1 MICNVC
7 MYFYCAMFPGRECGS
22 KHLST
27 SWKAGTSGNAN
38 TRQSKCWCWHGF
50 VKWYC
55 CWWWCG
61 VDVDSDGDMTC
72 WWWNGNMVTRW
83 IFDGRVQTLFE
94 SWDQKRKHLTIQV
107 SSSLH
112 KCYTGANV
120 TPMLNTNLAQN
131 SCESLSCLDAL
142 PSDSPGEIFC
152 DSSSDIFCD
161 SSSDIFVTVPVI
173 FFVTVSVTFLW
184 QLQWHFCDSSSD
196 IFCDSFSDILVTAP
210 VTFLVTVPVTFL
222 VTAPVTPSGDKHL

>member
-61 VDVDSDGDMTC
+61 VDVDSNGDGDGELTC

-83 IFDGRVQTLFE
+83 IFDGRVQTLLE

-161 SSSDIFVTVPVI
+161 SSSDIFVTVPV
-173 FFVTVSVTFLW
+173 TF
-184 QLQWHFCDSSSD
+184 C
-196 IFCDSFSDILVTAP
+196 
-210 VTFLVTVPVTFL
+210 VTVPVTFL